1 MKYAN
6 LQQARRLVEGF
17 SPKERDLIL
26 PLLPTLPEQKTFDE
40 ILEDVY
46 EAYMDEGD
54 EANSDRLAE
63 IHFQLENWIK
73 ITPARE
79 TAFFVEDAGQVP
91 GNAVVFGRGVA
102 VLNTGTLSYGA
113 LGATGVR
120 AGMVVGPR
128 ALMRV
133 GWKNVE
139 HLGVRW
145 SDGASCRSAHR
156 AIRRD

>member
-26 PLLPTLPEQKTFDE
+26 PFLPALPEQKTFDE

-54 EANSDRLAE
+54 EANSDRLDE
-63 IHFQLENWIK
+63 IHYQLENWIK

-79 TAFFVEDAGQVP
+79 TAYFIEDYENLPEDSVVLGTGLPWIKEGNLWHNTRGEVRKSENMAGESREVI
-91 GNAVVFGRGVA
+91 RK
-102 VLNTGTLSYGA
+102 
-113 LGATGVR
+113 
-120 AGMVVGPR
+120 GME
-128 ALMRV
+128 
-133 GWKNVE
+133 NV
-139 HLGVRW
+139 
-145 SDGASCRSAHR
+145 
-156 AIRRD
+156 

>member
-79 TAFFVEDAGQVP
+79 TAFFVEDYEQLP
-91 GNAVVFGRGVA
+91 ENSVVLGRGVPWFKRDI
-102 VLNTGTLSYGA
+102 LWYGA
-113 LGATGVR
+113 FGESR
-120 AGMVVGPR
+120 SSKEMAGEPR
-128 ALMRV
+128 EVIRK
-133 GWKNVE
+133 GTKNV
-139 HLGVRW
+139 
-145 SDGASCRSAHR
+145 
-156 AIRRD
+156 